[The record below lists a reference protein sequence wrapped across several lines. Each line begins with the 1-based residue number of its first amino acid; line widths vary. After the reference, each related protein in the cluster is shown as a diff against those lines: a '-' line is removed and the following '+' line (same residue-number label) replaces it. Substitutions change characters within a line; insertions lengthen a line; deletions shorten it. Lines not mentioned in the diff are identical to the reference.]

1 MKIREQ
7 EKIIDKQSKELTDI
21 KTRPKQEEQEDNQV
35 KA

>member
-7 EKIIDKQSKELTDI
+7 EKIIDKQAKELTDI
-21 KTRPKQEEQEDNQV
+21 KARPKQEEQEDNQV